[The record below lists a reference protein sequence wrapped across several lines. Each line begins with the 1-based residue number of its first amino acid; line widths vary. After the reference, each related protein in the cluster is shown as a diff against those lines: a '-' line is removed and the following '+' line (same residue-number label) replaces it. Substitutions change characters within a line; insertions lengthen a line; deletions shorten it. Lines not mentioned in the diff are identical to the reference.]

1 MNNLPVCAYTFE
13 NTEIRTLT
21 DGRDGSVWF
30 VLRDVLDAML
40 RKGSRANEAKSS
52 IEDGLGEGHVKT
64 VPLQTAGG
72 LQEITVINEPAV
84 TFLISRSNTEAGKK
98 LNRWIHTE
106 VLPAVRKT
114 GGYQL
119 HLNKPDPA
127 LYLEQAQHLLRR
139 EVQMFKQHALTEL
152 DSNLYTFRSVAKY
165 VNEYGKCSRKLNDS
179 SVRSMAVNAG
189 WLTPCHTYV
198 RNKGEYFIRL
208 DMLPTTG
215 RKSASRTL
223 KLTWLGREVL
233 TSEYAY
239 AEPLDAEKQ
248 LRQYLSR
255 VHSAVDGIPGVT
267 RKEVIDHLILEWKQ
281 AERNT
286 LSFAAEPL
294 QQLARHLSGT
304 KLLLN

>member
-1 MNNLPVCAYTFE
+1 MNNIAVIEPAPEATMSSFDLREIINAARVALGESKVE
-13 NTEIRTLT
+13 NSHFLKRIEDELEGELGVSKVFRHPQSGVEIRYYDLT
-21 DGRDGSVWF
+21 RDQCALVGMRESKGVRRA
-30 VLRDVLDAML
+30 VL
-40 RKGSRANEAKSS
+40 AK
-52 IEDGLGEGHVKT
+52 LK
-64 VPLQTAGG
+64 
-72 LQEITVINEPAV
+72 
-84 TFLISRSNTEAGKK
+84 
-98 LNRWIHTE
+98 E
-106 VLPAVRKT
+106 VEQA
-114 GGYQL
+114 QL

-127 LYLEQAQHLLRR
+127 IYLEQAEHLLRR
-139 EVQMFKQHALTEL
+139 EVRMFKQHALTEL

-165 VNEYGKCSRKLNDS
+165 VNDYGKCSRKLNDS

-189 WLTPCHTYV
+189 WLTPCHTFV
-198 RNKGEYFIRL
+198 KNKGEYFIRL

-281 AERNT
+281 ADRYT
-286 LSFAAEPL
+286 LPFAAEPL
-294 QQLARHLSGT
+294 QRLAGHLSGT
-304 KLLLN
+304 QLLLN

>member
-1 MNNLPVCAYTFE
+1 MNNLSV
-13 NTEIRTLT
+13 TEPSSTMT
-21 DGRDGSVWF
+21 
-30 VLRDVLDAML
+30 
-40 RKGSRANEAKSS
+40 S
-52 IEDGLGEGHVKT
+52 IELREIINAARVAHGE
-64 VPLQTAGG
+64 
-72 LQEITVINEPAV
+72 
-84 TFLISRSNTEAGKK
+84 
-98 LNRWIHTE
+98 TE
-106 VLPAVRKT
+106 VENRHFLLRIEDELEGEIGDRKT
-114 GGYQL
+114 FTHPQNHKQIGYYDLTRDQCALVGMRESKGVRRSVLAKLKEVEQAQL

-127 LYLEQAQHLLRR
+127 LYLEQAEHLLRR
-139 EVQMFKQHALTEL
+139 EVRMFKQHALTEL

-165 VNEYGKCSRKLNDS
+165 VNDYGKCSRKLNDS

-189 WLTPCHTYV
+189 WLTPCHTFV
-198 RNKGEYFIRL
+198 KNKGEYFIRL

-294 QQLARHLSGT
+294 QRLAGHLSGT

>member
-1 MNNLPVCAYTFE
+1 MNILPV
-13 NTEIRTLT
+13 TEPATEPTMSSLEIAELVGKRHPNVK
-21 DGRDGSVWF
+21 RDIEVMAAELGI
-30 VLRDVLDAML
+30 DVLKFEHIYKDAMN
-40 RKGSRANEAKSS
+40 RQ
-52 IEDGLGEGHVKT
+52 
-64 VPLQTAGG
+64 QTEYR
-72 LQEITVINEPAV
+72 LD
-84 TFLISRSNTEAGKK
+84 RY
-98 LNRWIHTE
+98 HTE
-106 VLPAVRKT
+106 VLVTGYDVKRRAAVIKRWYDLET
-114 GGYQL
+114 GKAAAQ

-127 LYLEQAQHLLRR
+127 LYLEQAEHLLRR
-139 EVQMFKQHALTEL
+139 EVRMFKQHALTEL

-179 SVRSMAVNAG
+179 SIRSTAVNAG

-198 RNKGEYFIRL
+198 KNKGEYFVRL

-239 AEPLDAEKQ
+239 AEPLDAEQQ
-248 LRQYLSR
+248 LRQYLVR
-255 VHSAVDGIPGVT
+255 IPSAVDGIPGVS
-267 RKEVIDHLILEWKQ
+267 RKEVIDHLIREWKQ

-294 QQLARHLSGT
+294 QRLAGHLSGS

>member
-1 MNNLPVCAYTFE
+1 MNNITV
-13 NTEIRTLT
+13 TESLSTITSL
-21 DGRDGSVWF
+21 
-30 VLRDVLDAML
+30 VLREIINTARVEYGENPVRNDQLLV
-40 RKGSRANEAKSS
+40 R
-52 IEDGLGEGHVKT
+52 IEDELDGELSVAKLSQ
-64 VPLQTAGG
+64 PLRGG
-72 LQEITVINEPAV
+72 TPQRYYDLTRDQCALVGMRESKGVR
-84 TFLISRSNTEAGKK
+84 RSVLAK
-98 LNRWIHTE
+98 LKE
-106 VLPAVRKT
+106 VEQA
-114 GGYQL
+114 QL

-127 LYLEQAQHLLRR
+127 IYLEQAEHLLRR
-139 EVQMFKQHALTEL
+139 EVRMFKQHALTEL

-165 VNEYGKCSRKLNDS
+165 VNDYGKCSRKLNDAS
-179 SVRSMAVNAG
+179 IRSMAVNAG
-189 WLTPCHTYV
+189 WLTPCHTFV
-198 RNKGEYFIRL
+198 RNKGEYFVRL

-281 AERNT
+281 ADRYI
-286 LSFAAEPL
+286 LPFAAEPL
-294 QQLARHLSGT
+294 QRLAGHLSGT
-304 KLLLN
+304 QLLLN

>member
-1 MNNLPVCAYTFE
+1 MKNTLSVAPEVTASMTSFALREIINASRVEHGESKVE
-13 NTEIRTLT
+13 NSHLLKR
-21 DGRDGSVWF
+21 
-30 VLRDVLDAML
+30 
-40 RKGSRANEAKSS
+40 
-52 IEDGLGEGHVKT
+52 IEDELEGELGESKVFRHPQSGVEVRYYDLTRDQCALVGMRESKG
-64 VPLQTAGG
+64 VR
-72 LQEITVINEPAV
+72 
-84 TFLISRSNTEAGKK
+84 RSVLARLK
-98 LNRWIHTE
+98 E
-106 VLPAVRKT
+106 VEEQV
-114 GGYQL
+114 QL

-179 SVRSMAVNAG
+179 SIRSMSVNAG

-239 AEPLDAEKQ
+239 AEPLDAEQQ
-248 LRQYLSR
+248 LRQYLLR
-255 VHSAVDGIPGVT
+255 IPSAVDGIPGVT
-267 RKEVIDHLILEWKQ
+267 RKEVLDHLILEWKQ
-281 AERNT
+281 TERHS
-286 LSFAAEPL
+286 LPFEAEPL
-294 QQLARHLSGT
+294 QRLAGHLSGA